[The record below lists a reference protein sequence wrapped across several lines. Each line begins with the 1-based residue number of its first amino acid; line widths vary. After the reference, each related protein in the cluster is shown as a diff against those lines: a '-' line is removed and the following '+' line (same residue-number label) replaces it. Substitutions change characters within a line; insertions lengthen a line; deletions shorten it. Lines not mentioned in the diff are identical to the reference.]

1 MRQLENNYFSNLL
14 NHVRTVDLDDY
25 DVSILKSR
33 FLLPT
38 ESYPKN
44 ASQKMP
50 QQIFTR
56 SEDKFQRLSV
66 GYRVTVRIDF
76 YDSLQGKSYV
86 NLNKINFMNFSF
98 RVLLLYRRN
107 SENLDNFYENLIEIN
122 THQKC

>member
-98 RVLLLYRRN
+98 RVLLLYRKNIESLRN
-107 SENLDNFYENLIEIN
+107 F
-122 THQKC
+122 